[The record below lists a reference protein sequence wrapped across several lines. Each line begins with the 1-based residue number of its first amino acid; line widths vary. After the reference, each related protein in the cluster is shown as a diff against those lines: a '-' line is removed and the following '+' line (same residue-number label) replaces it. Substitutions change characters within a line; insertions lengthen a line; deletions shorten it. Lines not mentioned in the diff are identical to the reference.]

1 MADDDLLTVTQAANA
16 LGTTSQTI
24 RNWIQAKT
32 LKATRIGN
40 RYRIPQSEIDR
51 LGGIAT
57 RSGESPWEHAADQP
71 FQPLL
76 RKTNRPAE
84 NNNPSGGWLGG

>member
-24 RNWIQAKT
+24 RNWIQAKR
-32 LKATRIGN
+32 LNAKRIGN
-40 RYRIPQSEIDR
+40 RYRIPNSEIDR
-51 LGGIAT
+51 LGASAT

-76 RKTNRPAE
+76 RKTNRPAAD
-84 NNNPSGGWLGG
+84 NTPDGDMLGG